1 MDILHPL
8 PAACS
13 SEPEGSPVQRP
24 AGSELGFRVP
34 EQRHKAGGLPGKRDR
49 RHPHCQEPGLL
60 AGTSKTM
67 LNKSGESGPPCL
79 VPDLRGNAFSFSPLS
94 LMLVVGLSYMAF
106 IMLSSTSSTW
116 YDVNT
121 KDSRVDCTNLTRT
134 ECNFTA
140 NSLSEGFPRHFNISL
155 RLRAKLGD
163 LVSAWVK
170 APWFEH
176 YRNATIGPPEDIWV
190 TPEEGSLIISF
201 SSPFDVPA
209 SVAFFSYYVYYWEKA
224 GIKQVTRPFRSNFIT
239 LNDLK
244 PLRVYCFQVKA
255 ELFLAKENISRPGH
269 LSNISCS
276 ETTVDASTK
285 LQQVILISM
294 GTFLLLSVVVG
305 ACLILVLKYRG
316 LVKYWF
322 HSPPSIP
329 SQIEEYL
336 KDPAQSILDALDKDS
351 SSKDDD
357 WDSVSIVS
365 FPENEQDILQS
376 TLNQG
381 TDPSHQPVEGGP

>member
-1 MDILHPL
+1 MSQNEQRKNRIQGSRKGRLCGPQSLLLGRLNVAPSDTPFQL
-8 PAACS
+8 PAPRNLKVHLYNAQQALS
-13 SEPEGSPVQRP
+13 WEPVS
-24 AGSELGFRVP
+24 
-34 EQRHKAGGLPGKRDR
+34 
-49 RHPHCQEPGLL
+49 
-60 AGTSKTM
+60 
-67 LNKSGESGPPCL
+67 LNN
-79 VPDLRGNAFSFSPLS
+79 DTR
-94 LMLVVGLSYMAF
+94 LVVYQVQYKY
-106 IMLSSTSSTW
+106 STSSTW
-116 YDVNT
+116 YDVNR
-121 KDSRVDCTNLTRT
+121 KDSRVDCTNLTGT

-140 NSLSEGFPRHFNISL
+140 NSLSEGFPRHFNITL

-209 SVAFFSYYVYYWEKA
+209 SVAFFWYYVYYWEK
-224 GIKQVTRPFRSNFIT
+224 GGSKQVTHRFRSNFIT

-244 PLRVYCFQVKA
+244 PLRVYCFQLKA

-294 GTFLLLSVVVG
+294 GTFLLLSVLVG
-305 ACLILVLKYRG
+305 ACLFLVLKYRG

-322 HSPPSIP
+322 HSAPSIP

-336 KDPAQSILDALDKDS
+336 KDPAQPILDALDKDS
-351 SSKDDD
+351 SPKDDA

-365 FPENEQDILQS
+365 FPENKQEDILQN
-376 TLNQG
+376 TLNQS

>member
-1 MDILHPL
+1 TLFQL
-8 PAACS
+8 PAPRNLKVHLYNAQQALS
-13 SEPEGSPVQRP
+13 WEPV
-24 AGSELGFRVP
+24 
-34 EQRHKAGGLPGKRDR
+34 
-49 RHPHCQEPGLL
+49 
-60 AGTSKTM
+60 
-67 LNKSGESGPPCL
+67 
-79 VPDLRGNAFSFSPLS
+79 S
-94 LMLVVGLSYMAF
+94 LHNDTRLVVYQVQYKY
-106 IMLSSTSSTW
+106 STSSTW
-116 YDVNT
+116 YDVNK
-121 KDSRVDCTNLTRT
+121 KDSRVDCTNLTGT

-140 NSLSEGFPRHFNISL
+140 NSLLEGFPRHFNISL
-155 RLRAKLGD
+155 RVRAKLGD

-190 TPEEGSLIISF
+190 TPEEGSLIIRF

-209 SVAFFSYYVYYWEKA
+209 SVAFFLYYVYYWEKA
-224 GIKQVTRPFRSNFIT
+224 GIKQARAFFFFVTRPFRSNFIT

-276 ETTVDASTK
+276 ETTVDGNDGHLVHFYVTSLASTK

-305 ACLILVLKYRG
+305 ACLFLVLKYRG

-329 SQIEEYL
+329 SQIEEYEGLVFGTDKQIMIMVSNLFKYL
-336 KDPAQSILDALDKDS
+336 KDPAQPILDALDKDS
-351 SSKDDD
+351 SPKDDA
-357 WDSVSIVS
+357 WDSVSVVS
-365 FPENEQDILQS
+365 FPENKQEDIRQS
-376 TLNQG
+376 TLNQS

>member
-1 MDILHPL
+1 MRPPPLLLLLLLLLLSGCDAAAPPADTLFQL
-8 PAACS
+8 PAPRNLKVRLYNAQQALS
-13 SEPEGSPVQRP
+13 WEPVSLSNDTRPVVYQ
-24 AGSELGFRVP
+24 V
-34 EQRHKAGGLPGKRDR
+34 QYK
-49 RHPHCQEPGLL
+49 
-60 AGTSKTM
+60 
-67 LNKSGESGPPCL
+67 
-79 VPDLRGNAFSFSPLS
+79 
-94 LMLVVGLSYMAF
+94 Y
-106 IMLSSTSSTW
+106 STSSTW
-116 YDVNT
+116 YDVNK
-121 KDSRVDCTNLTRT
+121 KDSRVDCTNLTGT

-140 NSLSEGFPRHFNISL
+140 NSLLEGFPRHFNISL
-155 RLRAKLGD
+155 RVRAKLGD

-190 TPEEGSLIISF
+190 TPEEGSLIIRF

-209 SVAFFSYYVYYWEKA
+209 SVAFFLYYVYYWEKA

-305 ACLILVLKYRG
+305 ACLFLVLKYRG

-336 KDPAQSILDALDKDS
+336 KDPAQPILDALDKDS
-351 SSKDDD
+351 SPKDDA

-365 FPENEQDILQS
+365 FPENKQEDILQS
-376 TLNQG
+376 TLNQS

>member
-1 MDILHPL
+1 MLRLWPSFHEAWYELAAVLL
-8 PAACS
+8 PAPRNLKVHLYNAQQALS
-13 SEPEGSPVQRP
+13 WEPVSLSNDTRPVVYQ
-24 AGSELGFRVP
+24 V
-34 EQRHKAGGLPGKRDR
+34 QYK
-49 RHPHCQEPGLL
+49 
-60 AGTSKTM
+60 
-67 LNKSGESGPPCL
+67 
-79 VPDLRGNAFSFSPLS
+79 
-94 LMLVVGLSYMAF
+94 Y
-106 IMLSSTSSTW
+106 STSSTW
-116 YDVNT
+116 YDVNK
-121 KDSRVDCTNLTRT
+121 KDSRVDCTNLTGT

-140 NSLSEGFPRHFNISL
+140 NSLLEGFPRHFNISL
-155 RLRAKLGD
+155 RVRAKLGD

-190 TPEEGSLIISF
+190 TPEEGSLIIRF

-209 SVAFFSYYVYYWEKA
+209 SVAFFFVNLRKHWRRWKGLDHVYV
-224 GIKQVTRPFRSNFIT
+224 GNFQVTRPFRSNFIT

-305 ACLILVLKYRG
+305 ACLFLVLKYRG

-336 KDPAQSILDALDKDS
+336 KDPAQPILDALDKDS
-351 SSKDDD
+351 SPKDDA

-365 FPENEQDILQS
+365 FPENKQEDILQS
-376 TLNQG
+376 TLNQS
-381 TDPSHQPVEGGP
+381 TNPSHQPVEGGP